1 MSSSKQSKH
10 NTDALQDRIAIVTGS
25 DSGINSASKAELHN
39 LTRGMA
45 FEVAQYGVR
54 VCGIGPGLIES
65 PMTEEKTK
73 NPEKRAKME
82 EKIPIGRVS
91 TPEDIAYMID
101 FLCSDNARY
110 CSEQIYSVDGRWLL
124 SNPSMN

>member
-25 DSGINSASKAELHN
+25 DSGISQETARILAQSGCHVVICYHSDEKSTKETAKLVEVAGHQDSASKAELHD

-54 VCGIGPGLIES
+54 VCGIGPGLI
-65 PMTEEKTK
+65 
-73 NPEKRAKME
+73 
-82 EKIPIGRVS
+82 
-91 TPEDIAYMID
+91 
-101 FLCSDNARY
+101 
-110 CSEQIYSVDGRWLL
+110 
-124 SNPSMN
+124 